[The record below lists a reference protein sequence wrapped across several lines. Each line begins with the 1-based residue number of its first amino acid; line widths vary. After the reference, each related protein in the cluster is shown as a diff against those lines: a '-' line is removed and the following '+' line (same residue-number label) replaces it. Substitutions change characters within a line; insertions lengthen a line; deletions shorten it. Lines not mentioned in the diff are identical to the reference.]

1 MPVAPD
7 PKDGS
12 LPDSDDGFTDAFNQ
26 FAAGKEPPPAPD
38 TGGSDDDGEPG
49 DEGPEIGG
57 HAPAPA
63 ATETPPPDGTPPG
76 DAEPDGGGQP
86 PDGDKAPDLWANAP
100 DDLKAEYQ
108 KVLKERD
115 EAQHKAQSDA
125 NRVAAL
131 SRKLSTLQAPASA
144 PQEAPAK
151 PTEAQAALDDKIKQL
166 REDYGDIADPLIE
179 LIEAQKAELKTVR
192 TVLTGLSEER
202 QAQVIASEQQA
213 LEARHPDWRDIA
225 NSKDFSS
232 WLEVQPDNIQRLA
245 TSWDARETSVA
256 LTLFKSESGMAS
268 GQTDEG
274 GTPKPK
280 ANAATGARR
289 SQQLDGGR
297 DVGSRPAP
305 AASDAPED
313 FDAAFKFYEQKRLA
327 KEQQLHRSR

>member
-1 MPVAPD
+1 MQVAPD

-12 LPDSDDGFTDAFNQ
+12 LPDSDDGFEDAFNQ

-38 TGGSDDDGEPG
+38 TGGDNGDGEPG
-49 DEGPEIGG
+49 DEGPELGAT
-57 HAPAPA
+57 APAPA
-63 ATETPPPDGTPPG
+63 ATEPPAPAEAAPG
-76 DAEPDGGGQP
+76 DAEPDGGSQP
-86 PDGDKAPDLWANAP
+86 PEGEKAPDLWASAP

-131 SRKLSTLQAPASA
+131 SRKLNTLQAPASA
-144 PQEAPAK
+144 PQEAPAQ
-151 PTEAQAALDDKIKQL
+151 PTEAQKALDDKVKQL

-179 LIEAQKAELKTVR
+179 LIEAQKAELKSVR

-202 QAQVIASEQQA
+202 QAQVIAAETQA
-213 LEARHPDWRDIA
+213 MEARHPDWREIA
-225 NSKDFSS
+225 KSTEFAG
-232 WLEVQPDNIQRLA
+232 WLEIQPENIQALA

-256 LTLFKSESGMAS
+256 LTLFKAESAEAN
-268 GQTDEG
+268 GQQA
-274 GTPKPK
+274 PRPK

-313 FDAAFKFYEQKRLA
+313 FDAAFKFYTEKRA
-327 KEQQLHRSR
+327 AQQAQAHRGR